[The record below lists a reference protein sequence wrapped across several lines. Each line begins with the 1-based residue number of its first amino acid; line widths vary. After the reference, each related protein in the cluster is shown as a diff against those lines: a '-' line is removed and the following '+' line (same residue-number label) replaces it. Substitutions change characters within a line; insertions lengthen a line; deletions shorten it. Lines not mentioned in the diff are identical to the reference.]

1 MKTATLHHEYQP
13 NEFAFTAD
21 SQKKITEI
29 FARYPKGREQSA
41 IMPLLDLAQRQV
53 AEHGPYG
60 PYKKGGG
67 WVPRVA
73 MDEIAKLCGVE
84 PIKVYEV
91 ATFYTMY
98 NLHPVGQHLIQV
110 CTTSPCM
117 LGGCGSDKIVEA
129 CKKHLNIDW
138 EETTQ
143 DGLFTIKDVE
153 CLGACVNA
161 PMVQINDDNFED
173 LTFDSMTAILEALA
187 RGETPRPGP
196 QVDRNTSCQQGGPT
210 TLKDMASA
218 NHDYRGQWK

>member
-161 PMVQINDDNFED
+161 PMVQINDDYYED
-173 LTFDSMTAILEALA
+173 LTP
-187 RGETPRPGP
+187 ETMVKIMEDLKAGKKPAKGP
-196 QVDRNTSCQQGGPT
+196 QNGRQASAPEGGPT
-210 TLKDMASA
+210 TLKEFSKA
-218 NHDYRGQWK
+218 